1 MPDGNR
7 GEADTGP
14 EEAHDEPGDP
24 TAKATDDVSEPARP
38 SGMDTGGASEATRT
52 DEEMRRKRQLN
63 VSIPVYQHVQ
73 LHTLKVLRGKN
84 MSQTVYEALE
94 AYFEDLDEFDADA
107 IPPVGEGE
115 PGEE

>member
-7 GEADTGP
+7 GEADAGP
-14 EEAHDEPGDP
+14 EEAHEEPGDP
-24 TAKATDDVSEPARP
+24 PAKATDEASEPGTP
-38 SGMDTGGASEATRT
+38 SDLGAGGGADASRT
-52 DEEMRRKRQLN
+52 DEDMRRKRQLN

-94 AYFEDLDEFDADA
+94 AYFEDLDDFDADA
-107 IPPVGEGE
+107 IPPAGGGE
-115 PGEE
+115 PGGE